1 MNPSKELKT
10 VKEIFLKT
18 TGENERERTRGQ
30 NERKDRTENR

>member
-18 TGENERERTRGQ
+18 TGERERTRDQ
-30 NERKDRTENR
+30 NERKDGTENR